1 MSNISNDSGLEDS
14 ATYSRAR
21 ALAGSPQSP
30 QSPQSPRS
38 PSPRPPSPPP
48 YPPQTRLSWFL
59 AEVDTGMMKSGRPNG
74 RTRLCVLRSNQTIE
88 VGVTDKHMIRTIELR
103 VNGRPLEAK
112 LVLASDDR
120 NMVEAAML
128 AMKLAQRKKE
138 EDMQSRL
145 VQYEEKDDESGKRL
159 VHQVLPPELVDW
171 HNSKRDNKR
180 SSDLVRT
187 LSGYTANV
195 LYDFA
200 PREYL
205 EKQLLHLK
213 ACCFDEVFN
222 DTLGGALQ
230 LMDDD
235 TWMLVQYVDS
245 GAVIHKVLQFKNTM
259 WRERNLFKDV
269 VAYMRLN
276 DSETVVQG
284 IVIAYSQSKAEMEEK
299 YEQIRSF
306 ALDFTFPEAD
316 VLEYHLQQAH
326 TTTNLFARNRT
337 TIFERNER
345 RDVNGEHRHLRLQL
359 EQLTER
365 ANDEAHMILEA
376 FNMVENI
383 KAHVPNAAN
392 E

>member
-48 YPPQTRLSWFL
+48 YPPTTRLSWFL
-59 AEVDTGMMKSGRPNG
+59 AEIDAGLIKSGRPNG
-74 RTRLCVLRSNQTIE
+74 RTRLCVLRSNEIIE
-88 VGVTDKHMIRTIELR
+88 ANVSDKHITRTIEIRL
-103 VNGRPLEAK
+103 NGRPLEAK
-112 LVLASDDR
+112 LILASDDR
-120 NMVEAAML
+120 NMVEAARL
-128 AMKLAQRKKE
+128 AMNIAERKKE
-138 EDMQSRL
+138 EDAQTRL
-145 VQYEEKDDESGKRL
+145 VHFEEEDIVTGKRL
-159 VHQVLPPELVDW
+159 VHQVLPSELVDW
-171 HNSKRDNKR
+171 TTQNTTP
-180 SSDLVRT
+180 DLCRT
-187 LSGYTANV
+187 KAGYTANV
-195 LYDFA
+195 LYNFA

-213 ACCFDEVFN
+213 ACCFDDVFN
-222 DTLGGALQ
+222 DTLSGALQ
-230 LMDDD
+230 PMDDD
-235 TWMLVQYVDS
+235 TWMLVQYLDS
-245 GAVIHKVLQFKNTM
+245 GAVIHQVLQYKHTM

-269 VAYMRLN
+269 IAYMRLN
-276 DSETVVQG
+276 NSETIVQG
-284 IVIAYSQSKAEMEEK
+284 IVIAYGQNKAEMDEK
-299 YEQIRSF
+299 YEQIRRF
-306 ALDFTFPEAD
+306 ALEFNFPEAD

-345 RDVNGEHRHLRLQL
+345 RDITGEHRNMRRQL

-383 KAHVPNAAN
+383 KANVPHAAN